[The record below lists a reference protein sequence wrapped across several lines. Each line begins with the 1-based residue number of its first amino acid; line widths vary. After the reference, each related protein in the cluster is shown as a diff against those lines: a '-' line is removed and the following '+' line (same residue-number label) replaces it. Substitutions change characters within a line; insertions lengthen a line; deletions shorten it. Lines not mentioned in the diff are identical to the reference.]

1 MWYIAQGC
9 IALDIS
15 IEELMDINMAK
26 LKDRYP
32 TGFDKGRS
40 NARYMGKTFPKGPK
54 GKKEIME

>member
-9 IALDIS
+9 IALDIT

-32 TGFDKGRS
+32 KGFDKNKS
-40 NARYMGKTFPKGPK
+40 TARYVN
-54 GKKEIME
+54 E